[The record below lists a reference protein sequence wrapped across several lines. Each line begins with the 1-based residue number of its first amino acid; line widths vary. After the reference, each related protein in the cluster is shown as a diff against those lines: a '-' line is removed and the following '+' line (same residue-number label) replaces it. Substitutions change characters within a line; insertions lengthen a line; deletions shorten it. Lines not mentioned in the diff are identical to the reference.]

1 MTEFLFFTCEE
12 IDLNPRVYCKF
23 DMSYI
28 MLLWCSCI
36 SSPFEGSPRASA
48 AEYVLGGMFM
58 NIADVYL
65 KEVLQHLQKKR
76 KSDKKL
82 SDFFINQP
90 KL

>member
-1 MTEFLFFTCEE
+1 MKLYYA
-12 IDLNPRVYCKF
+12 IIILVYKP
-23 DMSYI
+23 
-28 MLLWCSCI
+28 
-36 SSPFEGSPRASA
+36 PFEGGWGDVY
-48 AEYVLGGMFM
+48 EYIAILCL
-58 NIADVYL
+58 ADVYL

>member
-36 SSPFEGSPRASA
+36 SSPFEGGWGDVY
-48 AEYVLGGMFM
+48 EYIAILCL
-58 NIADVYL
+58 ADVYL

>member
-36 SSPFEGSPRASA
+36 SSPFEGGWGDVY
-48 AEYVLGGMFM
+48 EYIAILCL
-58 NIADVYL
+58 ADVYL
-65 KEVLQHLQKKR
+65 KRSATTPTKKR